1 MDNNEWIGV
10 SGKHN
15 LAFKAQSSIY
25 TFGFPIDETEEKL
38 LYPCSKK
45 IVSKK
50 TFTATGKY
58 APLTSE
64 SSYLVFTS
72 NNFEPILAH
81 DFANIRNPENYETA
95 VNAVLGVSKVMNG
108 GHLLNA
114 DGVHIGADWM
124 MGKFSFLME

>member
-1 MDNNEWIGV
+1 M
-10 SGKHN
+10 
-15 LAFKAQSSIY
+15 
-25 TFGFPIDETEEKL
+25 

-64 SSYLVFTS
+64 SSYLVFTP
-72 NNFEPILAH
+72 NTFEPILVH
-81 DFANIRNPENYETA
+81 DFANIRNPEKYETA
-95 VNAVLGVSKVMNG
+95 VHAVLGVSKVMNG

-124 MGKFSFLME
+124 MDKFSFLME